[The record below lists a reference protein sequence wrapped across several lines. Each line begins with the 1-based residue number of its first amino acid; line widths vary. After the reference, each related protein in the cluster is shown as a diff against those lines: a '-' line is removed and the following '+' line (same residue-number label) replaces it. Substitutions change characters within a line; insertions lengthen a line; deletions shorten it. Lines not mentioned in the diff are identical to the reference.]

1 MFGFGHCLCLGGG
14 SVSKNGGLAKPKD
27 VIVTSTVLNATFISP
42 FWALFNQNL
51 SLLLQ
56 GLKMPVGCLGG
67 GSASNNGGLG
77 KPMDVIVT
85 STVLNAADQFAFMQ
99 QTLLMQIFRLNHSQ
113 VSPTTDSSGSNNGA
127 NGNG

>member
-1 MFGFGHCLCLGGG
+1 M
-14 SVSKNGGLAKPKD
+14 VKKPMN

-51 SLLLQ
+51 SLLQ

-67 GSASNNGGLG
+67 GSASNNGGLA

-99 QTLLMQIFRLNHSQ
+99 QTLLMQIFRLNHNQ

>member
-1 MFGFGHCLCLGGG
+1 M
-14 SVSKNGGLAKPKD
+14 D
-27 VIVTSTVLNATFISP
+27 VIVTSTVLNAAFISP
-42 FWALFNQNL
+42 FWASFNQNL
-51 SLLLQ
+51 SLLQ

-67 GSASNNGGLG
+67 GSASNNGGLA

-85 STVLNAADQFAFMQ
+85 STILNAADQFAFMQ

-113 VSPTTDSSGSNNGA
+113 VSPPTTDSSGSNNGA

>member
-1 MFGFGHCLCLGGG
+1 MPVGCLGGG
-14 SVSKNGGLAKPKD
+14 SASKNGGLGKPMN
-27 VIVTSTVLNATFISP
+27 VIVTYIVLNAAFISP
-42 FWALFNQNL
+42 SWALFNQNL
-51 SLLLQ
+51 SLLQ

-67 GSASNNGGLG
+67 GSASNNGGLA
-77 KPMDVIVT
+77 KPKDVIVT

>member
-1 MFGFGHCLCLGGG
+1 M
-14 SVSKNGGLAKPKD
+14 D
-27 VIVTSTVLNATFISP
+27 VIVTSTVLNAAFISP
-42 FWALFNQNL
+42 FWASFNQNL
-51 SLLLQ
+51 SLLQ

-67 GSASNNGGLG
+67 GSASNNGGLA

>member
-1 MFGFGHCLCLGGG
+1 MSVGCLGGG
-14 SVSKNGGLAKPKD
+14 SASNIGGLAIYEKCINYWFF
-27 VIVTSTVLNATFISP
+27 VISQNKISDKYE
-42 FWALFNQNL
+42 LFSQF
-51 SLLLQ
+51 Q
-56 GLKMPVGCLGG
+56 EVKMPVGCLGG
-67 GSASNNGGLG
+67 GSASNNGGLA

-113 VSPTTDSSGSNNGA
+113 VSQTTENSGANNGA

>member
-1 MFGFGHCLCLGGG
+1 MKNALIFDFFVISRNKISIILG
-14 SVSKNGGLAKPKD
+14 
-27 VIVTSTVLNATFISP
+27 P
-42 FWALFNQNL
+42 FDQNL
-51 SLLLQ
+51 SLLQ

-67 GSASNNGGLG
+67 GSASNNGGLA